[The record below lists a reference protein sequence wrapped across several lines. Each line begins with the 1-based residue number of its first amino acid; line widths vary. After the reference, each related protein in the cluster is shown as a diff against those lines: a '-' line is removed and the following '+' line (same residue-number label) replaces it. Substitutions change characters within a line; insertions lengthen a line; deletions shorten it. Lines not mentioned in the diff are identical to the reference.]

1 MKKIIV
7 AIDGLNYKKDTIEFA
22 ITMANHLN
30 GHLVGLF
37 LSDRTY
43 HSYKIY
49 TLDSGNIMTDEE
61 IKKAEAGDIELRQE
75 AVQNFEMACNLHH
88 IPFSVREN
96 RNIALPELIHESIYA
111 DLLIIHSGEQFTH
124 YIENK
129 PPGFVRNML
138 EMVKCPVILA
148 PDEFRTIKK
157 ALLLYDGSP
166 ESMYAIKSFCFL
178 SDAFKKNLDVEVL
191 SVKGQSESLHLPDNK
206 LMKEYLKR
214 HYPKAIYT
222 VCKGEADKKIPAV
235 LKKESAG
242 TLVVSGAYNRG
253 FISRWFRPSMADI
266 LLSMVKLP
274 LFINHIGK

>member
-7 AIDGLNYKKDTIEFA
+7 AIDGLNYKNDTIEFA
-22 ITMANHLN
+22 ISMANHLH

-37 LSDRTY
+37 LNDRTY

-49 TLDSGNIMTDEE
+49 AADAGKVMTDEE
-61 IKKAEAGDIELRQE
+61 IKRAEAGDIELRQD
-75 AVQNFEMACNLHH
+75 AVRLFERACDLHQV
-88 IPFSVREN
+88 PYSVHEN

-111 DLLIIHSGEQFTH
+111 DLLIMHSGEQFTH

-129 PPGFVRNML
+129 PSGFVRNML
-138 EMVKCPVILA
+138 ETVKCPVILA
-148 PDEFRTIKK
+148 PDEFTTVKK

-178 SDAFKKNLDVEVL
+178 LGGYKKNLDVEVL
-191 SVKGQSESLHLPDNK
+191 SVKGVTESLHLPDNK

-214 HYPKAIYT
+214 HFPKAIYT
-222 VCKGEADKKIPAV
+222 VCKGDADKKIPAI
-235 LKKESAG
+235 LKKEDAG

-253 FISRWFRPSMADI
+253 YISRWFRPSMADI
-266 LLSMVKLP
+266 LLSMVNLP
-274 LFINHIGK
+274 LFINHISK